1 MQGSKC
7 YQPRIFYQVSLEQLV
22 PEDHLV
28 RQLAKVLDLGWVR
41 QATCDCYS
49 YTGRPSIDPVVIA
62 KMFVLGFLYNTGSER
77 QLMRDIQV
85 NLAYRWY
92 LGYDLDEAI
101 PDHSVLSKARRRL
114 GTEFFEQIFSFVL
127 ARCRK
132 AGLIDGS
139 NLLIDSTGM
148 AANASASSITAL
160 RYTPQQ
166 YWQQLE
172 ATSEDNNED
181 GSTLGRDRPGDE
193 RLRDCKRS
201 STDPDATLFRRPG
214 GSVLGYKAHVG
225 ADAKSGVI
233 TAVSVTTGSTD
244 DTSVVPQIVEQH
256 SENIGLPATVIA
268 DGQYGSQW
276 CLEYLQQ
283 RGIETVIKRRSG
295 GNKHGKLP
303 KDAFTYK
310 ADADVYV
317 CPCGKTMK
325 RFRTDGRSR
334 KAYYR
339 CDESLCSVCHYKGLC
354 IGANASARVVTRYD
368 TPYADRARQ
377 ACDSYRGHQLL
388 RLRQTCIEGLF
399 GQAKLLHGMARARWR
414 GLKKVLMQVLLTAT
428 ILNIKKLLTAVA
440 RLAKRAVMSVKSA
453 NFLFTAV
460 TTGVLYWLNM
470 CCQRQGYI
478 DIECFSRIIIPRG
491 YCIAAGQSCL
501 WQQARKQESTL
512 LKVWIPHQACPER
525 GRTGAE

>member
-28 RQLAKVLDLGWVR
+28 RQLARVLDLGWVR
-41 QATCDCYS
+41 QVTCDYYS

-62 KMFVLGFLYNTGSER
+62 KMFVLGFLYNIGSER

-101 PDHSVLSKARRRL
+101 PDHSVLSKARHRL
-114 GTEFFEQIFSFVL
+114 GTDFFEQIFSFVL
-127 ARCRK
+127 ARCRE
-132 AGLIDGS
+132 AGLVDGS

-166 YWQQLE
+166 YLQQLE
-172 ATSEDNNED
+172 QTGQDNSEDDNTLGQD
-181 GSTLGRDRPGDE
+181 GSREE
-193 RLRDCKRS
+193 RLRDRKRS

-225 ADAKSGVI
+225 ADAQSGVI
-233 TAVSVTTGSTD
+233 TAVSVTTGSSD
-244 DTSVVPQIVEQH
+244 DTAAVPQIVEQH
-256 SENIGLPATVIA
+256 SKNIGSPATVIA
-268 DGQYGSQW
+268 DGQYGSQQ
-276 CLEYLQQ
+276 CLEYLQ
-283 RGIETVIKRRSG
+283 RRDIETVIRQRSG

-303 KDAFTYK
+303 KDAFRYE

-317 CPCGKTMK
+317 CPCGKTMR

-339 CDESLCSVCHYKGLC
+339 CDESLCSVCHYKRLC
-354 IGANASARVVTRYD
+354 IGGNASARVVTRYD
-368 TPYADRARQ
+368 TPYAERAKQ
-377 ACDSYRGHQLL
+377 ACESYRGRRLL

-414 GLKKVLMQVLLTAT
+414 GLAKVLMQVLLTASV
-428 ILNIKKLLTAVA
+428 LNIKKLLAAVA
-440 RLAKRAVMSVKSA
+440 RCAGRAVMSVKSA
-453 NFLFTAV
+453 TFLFTAV
-460 TTGVLYWLNM
+460 MTGVLYWLYT
-470 CCQRQGYI
+470 CCKSQEYVE
-478 DIECFSRIIIPRG
+478 IECFSRITKALG
-491 YCIAAGQSCL
+491 HCTATGQSRL
-501 WQQARKQESTL
+501 WQQAPPRE
-512 LKVWIPHQACPER
+512 
-525 GRTGAE
+525 

>member
-7 YQPRIFYQVSLEQLV
+7 YQPQIFYQVSLEQLV

-28 RQLAKVLDLGWVR
+28 RQLARVLDLGWVR
-41 QATCDCYS
+41 QATCACYS

-62 KMFVLGFLYNTGSER
+62 KMFVLGFLYNIGSER

-101 PDHSVLSKARRRL
+101 PDHSVLSKARCRV
-114 GTEFFEQIFSFVL
+114 GTDFFEQIFSFVL
-127 ARCRK
+127 AGCRE
-132 AGLIDGS
+132 AGLVDGS

-172 ATSEDNNED
+172 ATSQDNNED
-181 GSTLGRDRPGDE
+181 GSTLGQDRPRDE

-201 STDPDATLFRRPG
+201 ITDPDATLFRRPG

-225 ADAKSGVI
+225 ADAESGVI
-233 TAVSVTTGSTD
+233 TAVSVTTGSVD
-244 DTSVVPQIVEQH
+244 DTSAVPQIIEQH
-256 SENIGLPATVIA
+256 CENIGEPATVTA
-268 DGQYGSQW
+268 DGQYGSQQ

-283 RGIETVIKRRSG
+283 RGIETVIKQRSG
-295 GNKHGKLP
+295 GNKHGKLA
-303 KDAFTYK
+303 KEAFTYE

-317 CPCGKTMK
+317 CPCGNTMK
-325 RFRTDGRSR
+325 RFRTDSRSR

-339 CDESLCSVCHYKGLC
+339 CEESLCRLC
-354 IGANASARVVTRYD
+354 QCSGQCLGANASTRVVTRYD

-377 ACDSYRGHQLL
+377 ACASFRGRRLL

-399 GQAKLLHGMARARWR
+399 GQAKSLHGMARARWR
-414 GLKKVLMQVLLTAT
+414 GLAKVLMQVLLTAT
-428 ILNIKKLLTAVA
+428 VLNIKKLLTAVTRQTKGA
-440 RLAKRAVMSVKSA
+440 VAAAKST
-453 NFLFTAV
+453 NFLCVAFIIDVFVSAEYVLSIRRLRGDIMFFEDNQTARA
-460 TTGVLYWLNM
+460 LY
-470 CCQRQGYI
+470 C
-478 DIECFSRIIIPRG
+478 
-491 YCIAAGQSCL
+491 
-501 WQQARKQESTL
+501 
-512 LKVWIPHQACPER
+512 
-525 GRTGAE
+525 

>member
-28 RQLAKVLDLGWVR
+28 RRLAGVLDLGWVR
-41 QATCDCYS
+41 QATCNCYS

-62 KMFVLGFLYNTGSER
+62 KMFVLGFLYNIGSER
-77 QLMRDIQV
+77 QLMRDICV

-101 PDHSVLSKARRRL
+101 PDHSVLSKARCRM
-114 GTEFFEQIFSFVL
+114 GADFFEQIFLFVL
-127 ARCRK
+127 AKCRE
-132 AGLIDGS
+132 AGLVDGS

-166 YWQQLE
+166 YRQQLE
-172 ATSEDNNED
+172 ATSEANNED
-181 GSTLGRDRPGDE
+181 DNTLGQDRPRDE

-201 STDPDATLFRRPG
+201 STDADATLFRRPG
-214 GSVLGYKAHVG
+214 GSALGYKAHVG
-225 ADAKSGVI
+225 ADAQSGVI
-233 TAVSVTTGSTD
+233 TAVSVTTGSVD
-244 DTSVVPQIVEQH
+244 DTAAVPRIVEQH
-256 SENIGLPATVIA
+256 SANIGSPATVIA
-268 DGQYGSQW
+268 DGQYGSQQ

-283 RGIETVIKRRSG
+283 RDIETVIKQRSG

-303 KDAFTYK
+303 KDVFTYD

-317 CPCGKTMK
+317 CPCGNTMR

-339 CDESLCSVCHYKGLC
+339 CEESLCRVCQSREQC

-368 TPYADRARQ
+368 TPYVDRAKQ
-377 ACDSYRGHQLL
+377 ACDSYRGRRLL

-399 GQAKLLHGMARARWR
+399 GQAKSLHGMARARWR
-414 GLKKVLMQVLLTAT
+414 GLKKVLIQVLLTAT
-428 ILNIKKLLTAVA
+428 VLNIKKLLAAVFQQ
-440 RLAKRAVMSVKSA
+440 AKGAVSAVKSSD
-453 NFLFTAV
+453 FLCMAFIIDAPTLCFV
-460 TTGVLYWLNM
+460 P
-470 CCQRQGYI
+470 QGGAS
-478 DIECFSRIIIPRG
+478 SRKAGLRPARRG
-491 YCIAAGQSCL
+491 FA
-501 WQQARKQESTL
+501 K
-512 LKVWIPHQACPER
+512 PP
-525 GRTGAE
+525 

>member
-28 RQLAKVLDLGWVR
+28 RQLAKVLDLRWVR

-49 YTGRPSIDPVVIA
+49 YTGRPSVDPVVIA
-62 KMFVLGFLYNTGSER
+62 KMFVLCFLYNIGSER
-77 QLMRDIQV
+77 QLMRDIRV

-92 LGYDLDEAI
+92 LGYDLDEMI

-114 GTEFFEQIFSFVL
+114 GTELFEQIFTFVL
-127 ARCRK
+127 QGCRE
-132 AGLIDGS
+132 AGLVDGN

-160 RYTPQQ
+160 RLSPQQ

-181 GSTLGRDRPGDE
+181 DDTLGGDRPRE
-193 RLRDCKRS
+193 QRLRDSKRS
-201 STDPDATLFRRPG
+201 ITDPDATLFRRPG

-225 ADAKSGVI
+225 ADAQSGVI
-233 TAVSVTTGSTD
+233 TAVSVTTGSVD
-244 DTSVVPQIVEQH
+244 DTTAVPQIIEQH
-256 SENIGLPATVIA
+256 IENIGQPSTVTA
-268 DGQYGSQW
+268 DGQYGSQQ

-283 RGIETVIKRRSG
+283 RDIETVIRQRSG

-303 KDAFTYK
+303 KEVFTYK

-317 CPCGKTMK
+317 CPCGETMK

-339 CDESLCSVCHYKGLC
+339 CEESLCRLCQLRGQC

-368 TPYADRARQ
+368 TPYADRAKQ
-377 ACDSYRGHQLL
+377 ACESYRGRRLL
-388 RLRQTCIEGLF
+388 QLRQTCIEGLF
-399 GQAKLLHGMARARWR
+399 GQAKSLHGMARARWR

-428 ILNIKKLLTAVA
+428 VLNIKKLLAVLARRVKGAVA
-440 RLAKRAVMSVKSA
+440 FVKSA
-453 NFLFTAV
+453 SFLFTAV
-460 TTGVLYWLNM
+460 MTGVLYWLKV
-470 CCQRQGYI
+470 CCKNQ
-478 DIECFSRIIIPRG
+478 ECV
-491 YCIAAGQSCL
+491 
-501 WQQARKQESTL
+501 ET
-512 LKVWIPHQACPER
+512 
-525 GRTGAE
+525 

>member
-1 MQGSKC
+1 
-7 YQPRIFYQVSLEQLV
+7 
-22 PEDHLV
+22 
-28 RQLAKVLDLGWVR
+28 
-41 QATCDCYS
+41 
-49 YTGRPSIDPVVIA
+49 VVIA
-62 KMFVLGFLYNTGSER
+62 KMFVLGFLYNIGSER

-92 LGYDLDEAI
+92 LGYDLDEVI
-101 PDHSVLSKARRRL
+101 PDHSVLSKARRRV
-114 GTEFFEQIFSFVL
+114 GTGFFEQTFSFVL
-127 ARCRK
+127 AKCRE
-132 AGLIDGS
+132 AGLVEGS

-166 YWQQLE
+166 YYEHLE
-172 ATSEDNNED
+172 ATSEDNNRNGD
-181 GSTLGRDRPGDE
+181 TLGQDRPRDE

-214 GSVLGYKAHVG
+214 GSALGYKAHVG
-225 ADAKSGVI
+225 ADAQSGVI
-233 TAVSVTTGSTD
+233 TAVSVTTGSVD
-244 DTSVVPQIVEQH
+244 DTSAVPRIVKQH
-256 SENIGLPATVIA
+256 SENIGRPATVIA
-268 DGQYGSQW
+268 DGQYGSQQ

-283 RGIETVIKRRSG
+283 RDIETVIKQRSG

-303 KDAFTYK
+303 KDVFTYD

-317 CPCGKTMK
+317 CPCGNTMK

-339 CDESLCSVCHYKGLC
+339 CEESLCRACQSRGQC

-377 ACDSYRGHQLL
+377 ACESCRGRRLL

-399 GQAKLLHGMARARWR
+399 GQAKSLHGMARARWR

-428 ILNIKKLLTAVA
+428 VLNLKKLLAAEFRQAKGAVA
-440 RLAKRAVMSVKSA
+440 ALKSA
-453 NFLFTAV
+453 GFLCTAAI
-460 TTGVLYWLNM
+460 TCVLYRLKTCFQQQENVEKE
-470 CCQRQGYI
+470 Y
-478 DIECFSRIIIPRG
+478 FSRITKPLRH
-491 YCIAAGQSCL
+491 S
-501 WQQARKQESTL
+501 
-512 LKVWIPHQACPER
+512 V
-525 GRTGAE
+525 AEVK

>member
-7 YQPRIFYQVSLEQLV
+7 YQPRIFYQISLEQLV
-22 PEDHLV
+22 PDDHLV

-41 QATCDCYS
+41 QATCNCYS
-49 YTGRPSIDPVVIA
+49 YTGRPSVDPVVIA
-62 KMFVLGFLYNTGSER
+62 KMFVLGFLYNISSER

-92 LGYDLDEAI
+92 LGYDLDEAV

-114 GTEFFEQIFSFVL
+114 GKDFFEQIFSFVL
-127 ARCRK
+127 QECRE
-132 AGLIDGS
+132 AGLVDGS
-139 NLLIDSTGM
+139 DLLIDSTGM
-148 AANASASSITAL
+148 TANASASSITAL
-160 RYTPQQ
+160 RYTPKQ

-172 ATSEDNNED
+172 ATSQDNDED
-181 GSTLGRDRPGDE
+181 GNTLGQDRPRDE
-193 RLRDCKRS
+193 RLRDSKRS

-233 TAVSVTTGSTD
+233 TAVSVTTGSVD
-244 DTSVVPQIVEQH
+244 DTAAVPQIVKQH
-256 SENIGLPATVIA
+256 SEYIGGPATVIA
-268 DGQYGSQW
+268 DGQYGSQQ

-283 RGIETVIKRRSG
+283 RGIDTVIKQRSG

-310 ADADVYV
+310 AYADVYV
-317 CPCGKTMK
+317 CPCGKTME
-325 RFRTDGRSR
+325 RFRSDSRGR

-339 CDESLCSVCHYKGLC
+339 CDESLCCVCRYRGQC

-377 ACDSYRGHQLL
+377 ACESYRGRRLL

-399 GQAKLLHGMARARWR
+399 GQAKSLHGMARARWR
-414 GLKKVLMQVLLTAT
+414 GLVKVLMQVLLTAT
-428 ILNIKKLLTAVA
+428 VLNIKKLLTSVA
-440 RLAKRAVMSVKSA
+440 RKAKRAVVSVELA

-460 TTGVLYWLNM
+460 ITGVLYWLKT
-470 CCQRQGYI
+470 CCQPQENLET
-478 DIECFSRIIIPRG
+478 ECFLRVTKPLGHSIV
-491 YCIAAGQSCL
+491 AGQ
-501 WQQARKQESTL
+501 
-512 LKVWIPHQACPER
+512 
-525 GRTGAE
+525 